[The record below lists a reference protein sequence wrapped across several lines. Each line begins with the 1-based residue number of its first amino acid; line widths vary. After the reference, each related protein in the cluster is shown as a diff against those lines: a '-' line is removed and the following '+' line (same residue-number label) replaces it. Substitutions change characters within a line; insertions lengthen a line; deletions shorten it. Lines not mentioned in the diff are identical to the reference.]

1 MHIPAVRL
9 GLRACTTRHRSPR
22 RSWWGG
28 GGNWG
33 ATPVPLG
40 FLGATLVPLGFLG
53 ATPVL
58 LRMIGATLVPH
69 WGASTGWRRAR
80 GLSPAFFQPTGALR
94 WRRQCLGCPLLA
106 RRAGAPLAARTG
118 GQCSPRVGLASYVL
132 AIGALLHHGTPMRP
146 SSRVPLSCV
155 KETSLNIEVRVKAI
169 QGLLISIESTL

>member
-22 RSWWGG
+22 RSWWVG

-40 FLGATLVPLGFLG
+40 FLGATRCCLVLLG
-53 ATPVL
+53 ATSVP
-58 LRMIGATLVPH
+58 LRIIGATLVPH

-106 RRAGAPLAARTG
+106 LRAGAPPGGAHRGAVFSQGRPGLICARHRG
-118 GQCSPRVGLASYVL
+118 PLASWNAYASVL
-132 AIGALLHHGTPMRP
+132 ARP
-146 SSRVPLSCV
+146 PQLR
-155 KETSLNIEVRVKAI
+155 EGDIFI
-169 QGLLISIESTL
+169 YI